1 LTYDLVYL
9 YSKDTTAA
17 HKPPTIKQNRAV
29 DTVPALK
36 SHAIPLAPFQVTE
49 RIGLFGSPYMV
60 LGPRNILETHRKIV
74 SNEKIYPRTLVALA
88 EKSKVGRLS
97 VLILEWG

>member
-1 LTYDLVYL
+1 MDSYFWAYDLVYL

-36 SHAIPLAPFQVTE
+36 SQAIPLALFQVTE
-49 RIGLFGSPYMV
+49 RIGLFGSLQV

-74 SNEKIYPRTLVALA
+74 SNEKI
-88 EKSKVGRLS
+88 
-97 VLILEWG
+97 